1 VDFAGLKK
9 LISTTPVLRGPIW
22 EIPFQ
27 ISTDASDIT
36 IGAVLGQ
43 EEEKNP
49 MPFISLARI

>member
-49 MPFISLARI
+49 MPFI